1 MMTTQKIERL
11 NKLIIQDSRGIDNSY
26 EFQDN
31 TDLINDL
38 GYDSVAIIQLV
49 VNIEIEFGFEFGD
62 TDIVADNLVKYG
74 NLKEY
79 ILINTSDYL
88 ERK

>member
-1 MMTTQKIERL
+1 MMNTAKIIEKLNQLIQKDA
-11 NKLIIQDSRGIDNSY
+11 KGIDSSY
-26 EFQDN
+26 EFQND

-49 VNIEIEFGFEFGD
+49 VNIEIEFCFEFGD
-62 TDIVADNLVKYG
+62 TDILADNLVKYG

-79 ILINTSDYL
+79 VLKNTL
-88 ERK
+88 TN